1 MNYWR
6 YNGVLSGKYVNMDG
20 FPTHGVILRF
30 VTGISAFLSKMGV
43 SNYPILEEL
52 IYVVIIILLS
62 LALGW
67 VVRLVVLFF
76 IKRVIRLRKF
86 EIGQELIKQ
95 KIFSKVSNIVPP
107 AVLLGLISFAFV
119 SNDSLILRA
128 FIVLIKISL
137 SLTIGVAISAILNF
151 MWNSYDNRRNDKNH
165 PLRGVLIVAQGLVW
179 IVIAIITVSNLL
191 GKSPTVLLT
200 GLGAFAAALM
210 LIFKDSILGFV
221 AGVQLSQNDMLR
233 VGDWIIVP
241 STIANGIVEDVSL
254 TVVKIRNWDNTL
266 VMLPPYTLVSTSFQ
280 NWRGM
285 VESNVWLISQNV
297 IIDVRSVVNSS
308 EALENEILEKH
319 SQLKEFI
326 ENNSRYQGGIVG
338 VNGTNET
345 NLGLYR
351 AYLCTYLITHP
362 MVSKHHQM
370 FVTLLDSTPKGQPLQ
385 IYCYAATTDWAIYE
399 AVKSEIM
406 EHAIAIAPQFKLL
419 IYSEML

>member
-1 MNYWR
+1 
-6 YNGVLSGKYVNMDG
+6 MDG

-308 EALENEILEKH
+308 EVLENEILEKH

-419 IYSEML
+419 VYSEML

>member
-1 MNYWR
+1 
-6 YNGVLSGKYVNMDG
+6 MDG

-119 SNDSLILRA
+119 SNDSLILRV

-308 EALENEILEKH
+308 EVLENEILEKH

-351 AYLCTYLITHP
+351 VYLCTYLITHP

-406 EHAIAIAPQFKLL
+406 EHAIAIAPQFRLFV
-419 IYSEML
+419 YSEML

>member
-1 MNYWR
+1 
-6 YNGVLSGKYVNMDG
+6 MDG

-285 VESNVWLISQNV
+285 EESNVWLISQKV

-308 EALENEILEKH
+308 EVLENEILEKH

-370 FVTLLDSTPKGQPLQ
+370 YVTLLDSTPKGQPLQ

>member
-1 MNYWR
+1 
-6 YNGVLSGKYVNMDG
+6 MDG

-308 EALENEILEKH
+308 EVLENEILEKH

-370 FVTLLDSTPKGQPLQ
+370 FITLLDSTPKGQPLQ

>member
-1 MNYWR
+1 
-6 YNGVLSGKYVNMDG
+6 MDG

-86 EIGQELIKQ
+86 EFGQELIKQ

-308 EALENEILEKH
+308 EVLENEILEKH

>member
-1 MNYWR
+1 
-6 YNGVLSGKYVNMDG
+6 MDG

-285 VESNVWLISQNV
+285 VESSVWLISQNV

-308 EALENEILEKH
+308 EVLENEILEKH

-326 ENNSRYQGGIVG
+326 ENNSRYQGGMVG

>member
-1 MNYWR
+1 
-6 YNGVLSGKYVNMDG
+6 MDG

-119 SNDSLILRA
+119 SNDSLILRS

-308 EALENEILEKH
+308 EVLETEILEKH

-419 IYSEML
+419 VYSEIL

>member
-1 MNYWR
+1 
-6 YNGVLSGKYVNMDG
+6 MDG

-308 EALENEILEKH
+308 EVLENEILEKH

-385 IYCYAATTDWAIYE
+385 IYCYASTTDWAIYE

>member
-1 MNYWR
+1 
-6 YNGVLSGKYVNMDG
+6 MDG

-119 SNDSLILRA
+119 SNDSFVLRA

-285 VESNVWLISQNV
+285 EESNVWLISQNV

-308 EALENEILEKH
+308 EVLETEILEKH

-385 IYCYAATTDWAIYE
+385 IYCYAATTNWAIYE

>member
-1 MNYWR
+1 
-6 YNGVLSGKYVNMDG
+6 MDG

-119 SNDSLILRA
+119 SNDSLILRV

-308 EALENEILEKH
+308 EVLENEILEKH

-370 FVTLLDSTPKGQPLQ
+370 FITLLDSTPKGQPLQ

>member
-1 MNYWR
+1 
-6 YNGVLSGKYVNMDG
+6 MDG

-107 AVLLGLISFAFV
+107 AVSLGLISFAFV

-297 IIDVRSVVNSS
+297 IIDVRSVVNIS
-308 EALENEILEKH
+308 EVLENEILEKH

-370 FVTLLDSTPKGQPLQ
+370 FVTLLNSTPKGQPLQ

>member
-308 EALENEILEKH
+308 EVLENEILEKH

>member
-1 MNYWR
+1 
-6 YNGVLSGKYVNMDG
+6 MDG

-119 SNDSLILRA
+119 SNDSFILRA

-362 MVSKHHQM
+362 MVSIHHQM

>member
-1 MNYWR
+1 
-6 YNGVLSGKYVNMDG
+6 MDG

-76 IKRVIRLRKF
+76 IKRVIKLRKF

-308 EALENEILEKH
+308 EVLENEILEKH

-370 FVTLLDSTPKGQPLQ
+370 FITLLDSTPKGQPLQ

>member
-1 MNYWR
+1 
-6 YNGVLSGKYVNMDG
+6 MDG

-67 VVRLVVLFF
+67 VVRMVVLFF

-210 LIFKDSILGFV
+210 LVFKDSILGFV

-370 FVTLLDSTPKGQPLQ
+370 FVTLLNSTPKGQPLQ

>member
-1 MNYWR
+1 
-6 YNGVLSGKYVNMDG
+6 MDG

-107 AVLLGLISFAFV
+107 AVSLGLISFAFV

-308 EALENEILEKH
+308 EVLENEILEKH

-326 ENNSRYQGGIVG
+326 ENNSRYQGGIVA

>member
-1 MNYWR
+1 
-6 YNGVLSGKYVNMDG
+6 MDG

-107 AVLLGLISFAFV
+107 AVSLGLISFAFV

-233 VGDWIIVP
+233 DYSAVNNREW
-241 STIANGIVEDVSL
+241 NC
-254 TVVKIRNWDNTL
+254 R
-266 VMLPPYTLVSTSFQ
+266 
-280 NWRGM
+280 RC
-285 VESNVWLISQNV
+285 V
-297 IIDVRSVVNSS
+297 IDCG
-308 EALENEILEKH
+308 EN
-319 SQLKEFI
+319 
-326 ENNSRYQGGIVG
+326 
-338 VNGTNET
+338 
-345 NLGLYR
+345 
-351 AYLCTYLITHP
+351 
-362 MVSKHHQM
+362 
-370 FVTLLDSTPKGQPLQ
+370 
-385 IYCYAATTDWAIYE
+385 
-399 AVKSEIM
+399 
-406 EHAIAIAPQFKLL
+406 
-419 IYSEML
+419 

>member
-1 MNYWR
+1 
-6 YNGVLSGKYVNMDG
+6 MDG
-20 FPTHGVILRF
+20 FPTHGVILKF

-308 EALENEILEKH
+308 EVLENKILEKH

>member
-1 MNYWR
+1 
-6 YNGVLSGKYVNMDG
+6 MDG

-308 EALENEILEKH
+308 EVLENEILEKH

-370 FVTLLDSTPKGQPLQ
+370 FITLLDSTPKGQPLQ

-419 IYSEML
+419 VYSEML

>member
-1 MNYWR
+1 
-6 YNGVLSGKYVNMDG
+6 MDG

-76 IKRVIRLRKF
+76 IKRVIKLRKF

-308 EALENEILEKH
+308 EVLENEILEKH

-399 AVKSEIM
+399 AVKSEIV

>member
-1 MNYWR
+1 
-6 YNGVLSGKYVNMDG
+6 MDG

-119 SNDSLILRA
+119 SNDSLILRV

-308 EALENEILEKH
+308 EVLENEILEKH

>member
-1 MNYWR
+1 
-6 YNGVLSGKYVNMDG
+6 MDG

-119 SNDSLILRA
+119 SNDSLILRV

-285 VESNVWLISQNV
+285 EESNVWLISQNV

-308 EALENEILEKH
+308 EVLETEILEKH

-385 IYCYAATTDWAIYE
+385 IYCYAATTNWAIYE

>member
-1 MNYWR
+1 
-6 YNGVLSGKYVNMDG
+6 MDG

-107 AVLLGLISFAFV
+107 AVSLGLISFAFV

-308 EALENEILEKH
+308 EVLENEILEKH

-326 ENNSRYQGGIVG
+326 ENNSRYQGGIVA

-419 IYSEML
+419 VYSEML

>member
-1 MNYWR
+1 
-6 YNGVLSGKYVNMDG
+6 MDG

>member
-1 MNYWR
+1 
-6 YNGVLSGKYVNMDG
+6 MDG

-308 EALENEILEKH
+308 EVLENEILEKH

-351 AYLCTYLITHP
+351 AYLCTYLIIHP

>member
-1 MNYWR
+1 
-6 YNGVLSGKYVNMDG
+6 MDG

-308 EALENEILEKH
+308 EVLENKILEKH

-419 IYSEML
+419 IYSDIL